1 MSRDFVALGL
11 ALLMG
16 VVAGSRSMMAPAAVA
31 WAAFLGRLEAGS
43 GWLVV
48 FGHPWARWIWSVLS
62 LGELVTD
69 QLPFTPSRTVPLQ
82 FGGRIFSGALCGA
95 AIGMGSVGAPI
106 PGALA
111 GIVGAV
117 IGTLGGRALRAKLAA
132 AFGNDHP
139 AALVE
144 DALALALA
152 AAVVAGLP

>member
-1 MSRDFVALGL
+1 LDETVLALVS

-31 WAAFLGRLEAGS
+31 WAASLGAIPAGS
-43 GWLVV
+43 GWLQV
-48 FGHPWARWIWSVLS
+48 FGHPWARWIWSL
-62 LGELVTD
+62 LAAGELVTD
-69 QLPFTPSRTVPLQ
+69 QLPFTPSRTVPFQ
-82 FGGRIFSGALCGA
+82 FGGRLFSGALCGA
-95 AIGMGSVGAPI
+95 AIGASADALPQGAI
-106 PGALA
+106 A

-117 IGTLGGRALRAKLAA
+117 IGTLGGSVVRCRLAA

-152 AAVVAGLP
+152 AAIVMVLR